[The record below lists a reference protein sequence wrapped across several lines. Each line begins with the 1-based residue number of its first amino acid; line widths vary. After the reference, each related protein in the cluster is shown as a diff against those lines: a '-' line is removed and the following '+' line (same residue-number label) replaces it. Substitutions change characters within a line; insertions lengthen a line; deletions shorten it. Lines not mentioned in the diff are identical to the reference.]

1 MTRLSGQDVEAIAR
15 HIAAGISAGGVP
27 SATGALPS
35 TRADDHGSLR
45 AGKPPGSIRS
55 DLGIYAAVDAAVRAA
70 KAAQPAFAAL
80 PLKQRAAVL
89 AAIRETMTAN
99 AEALARSAHEE
110 TGLGRYED
118 KVVKNRLVTE
128 KTPGLEDL
136 FPSAVSGDHGLSLI
150 EPAPFGVI
158 GAITPST
165 NPTSTIICNAIGML
179 AAGNSVVFCVHPLAK
194 RCSMETVAL
203 LNKAITGAGG
213 PPDVVTC
220 LSDPSIETAQQ
231 VMAHPLVRLLVVTG
245 GGAVVNAAMASG
257 KRAICA
263 GPGNPP
269 AVVDDTA
276 HIEQAARHIYLGAST
291 DNNIICVDE
300 KEVIVVA
307 GVADALIRAM
317 QAQGAALI
325 DRSRLPALENL
336 VFAAHPGP
344 RGAAAMN
351 HDLIG
356 RDASVILGRLGM
368 NVPASTRLGIVEV
381 DERHPLIWSE
391 QMMPILPICRVP
403 DADRAISLAI
413 AAERG
418 NRHTAVM
425 HSTHID
431 RLSRMAKECDCSIFV
446 KNGRSQAGL
455 GLDGEGFCSFTIASP
470 TGEGLT
476 GPRSFSRWRR
486 CVLVDHFR
494 IT

>member
-1 MTRLSGQDVEAIAR
+1 MTRLSDQDLEAIAR
-15 HIAAGISAGGVP
+15 RIAGEISGRPAPAVGV
-27 SATGALPS
+27 GA
-35 TRADDHGSLR
+35 A
-45 AGKPPGSIRS
+45 APGTPGQA
-55 DLGIYAAVDAAVRAA
+55 LGIFASVDEAARAA
-70 KAAQPAFAAL
+70 KAAQPVFAAL
-80 PLKQRAAVL
+80 TLKQRGAIL
-89 AAIRETMTAN
+89 AAIRAAMMAN
-99 AEALARSAHEE
+99 AEALAKSALEE

-136 FPSAVSGDHGLSLI
+136 YPSAVTGDHGLSLI

-158 GAITPST
+158 GTITPST

-203 LNKAITGAGG
+203 LNKAIMGAGG

-220 LSDPSIETAQQ
+220 LSNPSIETAQE

-245 GGAVVNAAMASG
+245 GGAVVKAAMASG

-269 AVVDDTA
+269 AVVDETA
-276 HIEQAARHIYLGAST
+276 HIEQAARHIVLGAST

-300 KEVIVVA
+300 KEAIVVSS
-307 GVADALIRAM
+307 VADRLVRAM
-317 QAQGAALI
+317 QAQGAVLI
-325 DRSRLPALENL
+325 DRSRLTALENL
-336 VFAAHPGP
+336 VFAKHPGP
-344 RGAAAMN
+344 RGHGAMN

-356 RDASVILGRLGM
+356 KDAAVILGRLGM

-381 DERHPLIWSE
+381 DEDHPLVWSE

-413 AAERG
+413 EAERG

-425 HSTHID
+425 HSTNID
-431 RLSRMAKECDCSIFV
+431 RLSRMARACDCSIFV